1 MTSEIGARTAARE
14 AVFEALVARAERAR
28 ATGRDEAAARAAM
41 TAAAFAWRCPLGKL
55 AEPRLEEV
63 LSEIGVRCCVAGA
76 VRDNPP
82 APEPKRI
89 LHLGT
94 RADPVGGHTRILC
107 RWIETDSGRKH
118 VVVLTAQGAT
128 PVPERLRRA
137 LSAGGHEL
145 SCQRNASL
153 LARARSVAEVATTC
167 DRAVIHCAPS
177 DVVPA
182 LALAG
187 PRRPVPTVLV
197 NHADHVFWL
206 GTGAA
211 DVVAHLRDGAVNV
224 SATHRGI
231 SRARSVVVPIPLD
244 RPAPASR
251 REAARAQLGVG
262 PSDVLVL
269 TIASEYKFADA
280 DGLHFVD
287 AVLPAVEADSRIVVR
302 AIGPRRT
309 GRWLAAEEASH
320 GRIRALGEQSDIADY
335 YIAADIYL
343 DSFPVPSFTS
353 LLEAGQA
360 GVPVI
365 ARSGFDSH
373 GGYLDLDELDGVTGF
388 VRARS
393 AQEVT
398 STLVAWGRNPQARV
412 AAGAALRERLQETH
426 SGTGWLR
433 SVETAYRRAVMP
445 ASNEPAST
453 DPLPATLVTDLA
465 EAHRRGGV
473 DAAYLSAVWKETPG
487 GRASRL
493 RELASAAWSMRRD
506 LAALRAWAARTYA
519 RARARSIPFGSE
531 R

>member
-1 MTSEIGARTAARE
+1 VSSAIGGRIAARE
-14 AVFEALVARAERAR
+14 AVFEALVARAERAHV
-28 ATGRDEAAARAAM
+28 AGRDEVSARAAM

-55 AEPRLEEV
+55 AEPRLENV
-63 LSEIGVRCCVAGA
+63 LGEIGVRCCVAGA
-76 VRDNPP
+76 VRDNAP
-82 APEPKRI
+82 APEPQRI

-94 RADPVGGHTRILC
+94 RADPIGGHTRILC
-107 RWIETDSGRKH
+107 RWIEADSDREH
-118 VVVLTAQGAT
+118 VVMLTAQGAT

-137 LSAGGHEL
+137 LSAGGSEL

-153 LARARSVAEVATTC
+153 LASAQSVAEVAATC
-167 DRAVIHCAPS
+167 DRAVIHSAPS

-187 PRRPVPTVLV
+187 PPRLVPTVLV

-211 DVVAHLRDGAVNV
+211 DVVAHLRYGAVSV

-244 RPAPASR
+244 QPPPASR

-269 TIASEYKFADA
+269 TIAAEYKFADS
-280 DGLHFVD
+280 GGTHFLD
-287 AVLPAVEADSRIVVR
+287 AVLPAVESDSRIVVR
-302 AIGPRRT
+302 AIGPRPI
-309 GRWLAAEEASH
+309 GRWLAAEEASL
-320 GRIRALGEQSDIADY
+320 GRVRALGEQSEIADY
-335 YIAADIYL
+335 YVAADIYL

-360 GVPVI
+360 GVPVV

-373 GGYLDLDELDGVTGF
+373 GGYLELDELDGVKGF

-393 AQEVT
+393 ASEVT
-398 STLVAWGRNPQARV
+398 SALVAWGCDSQVRL
-412 AAGAALRERLQETH
+412 AAGAALREQLRATH

-433 SVETAYRRAVMP
+433 SVEAAYRRAEMP
-445 ASNEPAST
+445 AYSEPAST

-465 EAHRRGGV
+465 EAHRRGGA

-487 GRASRL
+487 GWASRL
-493 RELASAAWSMRRD
+493 RELASAAWTMRRD
-506 LAALRAWAARTYA
+506 LATLRAWAARIYA
-519 RARARSIPFGSE
+519 RARVRSIPYGSKQ
-531 R
+531 